1 MSEYHTPVLLHES
14 VSALITDNQGTYVD
28 ATFGGGGHTSGIL
41 SRLSPEGRVVAFD
54 RDSDAIGNRI
64 DDRRLTL
71 VRTDFRYIRNQIML
85 DAWKAGKDPAEAKVD
100 GIQNGKTELQL
111 SYYRVWISGIFYR
124 MYESELAGAEPVF
137 EVMMIIV
144 LRKSINRPLPSV
156 RRPSSSTWRSML
168 KTFWWAFSISSSRT
182 TEYGWRL
189 TRSVSCPPSSYP
201 TYPGGA
207 PTRRDV
213 LKLSLYSLMST
224 RMSESLDPNTSTAI
238 CWAR

>member
-100 GIQNGKTELQL
+100 GI
-111 SYYRVWISGIFYR
+111 
-124 MYESELAGAEPVF
+124 LADLGVSSHQFDTAEG
-137 EVMMIIV
+137 V
-144 LRKSINRPLPSV
+144 LV
-156 RRPSSSTWRSML
+156 Q
-168 KTFWWAFSISSSRT
+168 
-182 TEYGWRL
+182 
-189 TRSVSCPPSSYP
+189 V
-201 TYPGGA
+201 
-207 PTRRDV
+207 
-213 LKLSLYSLMST
+213 
-224 RMSESLDPNTSTAI
+224 
-238 CWAR
+238 